1 MGRHLSVKIFDI
13 ARHLG
18 LKKLTANMTPDQRGA
33 QAAFQR
39 LGFVAEALLTDFV
52 EDRDGN
58 LHDLVMMTFDVDGLT
73 DHALQ

>member
-1 MGRHLSVKIFDI
+1 
-13 ARHLG
+13 
-18 LKKLTANMTPDQRGA
+18 MTPDQRGA

-52 EDRDGN
+52 EDRNGG

-73 DHALQ
+73 DHADHSLKL